1 MARNALLLKVCSAP
15 EFDPNDPNDL
25 NYLWNIWYNAE
36 WPESTRQRF
45 IKDAK
50 EIVTDNIPSS
60 ICISNE
66 KGRNSLKDICNRWSS
81 SATTVS
87 KKQLESVRKE
97 RYVLKSSLWVCY
109 YFSLYLLRQRFLI
122 DNWKNDPKY
131 DGDEDL
137 PFAELVKLLADK
149 FSLSIDVA
157 GFEENVKQQL
167 FEELC
172 HFVKTGNCTND
183 EEDLKVCINP
193 TLLDPVTKHWNVHYF
208 LCPFLRYRPIL
219 VEESSSKGPFAIQHC
234 LQVLKNVI

>member
-1 MARNALLLKVCSAP
+1 MMVMK
-15 EFDPNDPNDL
+15 
-25 NYLWNIWYNAE
+25 
-36 WPESTRQRF
+36 
-45 IKDAK
+45 
-50 EIVTDNIPSS
+50 
-60 ICISNE
+60 
-66 KGRNSLKDICNRWSS
+66 
-81 SATTVS
+81 
-87 KKQLESVRKE
+87 
-97 RYVLKSSLWVCY
+97 
-109 YFSLYLLRQRFLI
+109 
-122 DNWKNDPKY
+122 
-131 DGDEDL
+131 L

-193 TLLDPVTKHWNVHYF
+193 TFLDPVTKHWNVHYF

-234 LQVLKNVI
+234 LQVLKNVIEGYRSNQSRITLKFHTRDALDLCNDLTDYFQVIDTSDLADSVGLANIIIATSSRLCSQSEHSLLITRSMNWESLAPSFSSYVESTLSAPLSMIPTLYGVRHSDPMMLANENLLGESAS